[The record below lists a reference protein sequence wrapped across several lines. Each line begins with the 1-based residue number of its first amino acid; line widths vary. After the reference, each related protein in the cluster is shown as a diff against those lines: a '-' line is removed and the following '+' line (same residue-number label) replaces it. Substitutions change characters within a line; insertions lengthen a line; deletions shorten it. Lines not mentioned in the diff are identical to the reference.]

1 MISLSALSSV
11 GNSVTE
17 YEKVSIGSLKKQ
29 LKGAINQFADN
40 IDSQLRQVGFCIF
53 FLRGE
58 AGSETIAKKSSSS

>member
-40 IDSQLRQVGFCIF
+40 IDAQLRQVQCF
-53 FLRGE
+53 FLQLLKGW
-58 AGSETIAKKSSSS
+58 